1 MSQKRRLSLSHTA
14 AMAMQAPLD
23 ISTQIDEARTAARA
37 DAAQAH
43 VAELIAASKQAEA
56 TRQSFK
62 QLAAPPSAQKRVDG
76 LRKKG
81 RLGDI
86 PGWMAGGKRKGREAK
101 PPQRIEATSN
111 DPTPERQAKAAYGWA
126 VQAEVGGQV
135 RHRAREFVEQ
145 YSDHL
150 ADLTDA
156 ERSAAGLLIAGF
168 ESAERAQRMTSD
180 RAYTGK
186 PFLGGGTDRSH
197 LEHLKEC
204 ELAEYLDR
212 AALFEE
218 AYQEITRNTGRW
230 WLILRHVILRE
241 PPNLV
246 DKPMGPYEIGTK
258 LTAYRAKETA
268 TASGVT
274 ATKLAL
280 IRWLEALQTAMAR
293 RGQRQRRRAEMQADM
308 ASRLNEQKRLTNGSG
323 R

>member
-1 MSQKRRLSLSHTA
+1 
-14 AMAMQAPLD
+14 MQAPLD
-23 ISTQIDEARTAARA
+23 LAGQIDQARVAVRA
-37 DAAQAH
+37 ETAQAH
-43 VAELIAASKQAEA
+43 VATLIAAAKEQEA
-56 TRQSFK
+56 TRQSFR
-62 QLAAPPSAQKRVDG
+62 QLAAPPSAQKRVNG
-76 LRKKG
+76 LKQKG

-86 PGWMAGGKRKGREAK
+86 PGWMTGKRKSREAK
-101 PPQRIEATSN
+101 PPKRIESTSN
-111 DPTPERQAKAAYGWA
+111 DPTAERHAKAAYGWIA
-126 VQAEVGGQV
+126 QQEVGGQV

-150 ADLTDA
+150 DDMTAA
-156 ERSAAGLLIAGF
+156 ERSAAGLLIAGW
-168 ESAERAQRMTSD
+168 ESAEKAQRMVSD

-197 LEHLKEC
+197 LENMKER

-218 AYQEITRNTGRW
+218 AYQEITRNTGKW

-293 RGQRQRRRAEMQADM
+293 RGQRQQRRAEMQA
-308 ASRLNEQKRLTNGSG
+308 ALARTLNEQKRITNGSG
-323 R
+323 ADD